1 MSQNVLLKCSIY
13 GMIINHSV
21 KCVSNISDT
30 DTFVVDML
38 NNDSNIYNKF
48 LSVCDGMLCIQRGAL
63 YPESGGL
70 LI

>member
-13 GMIINHSV
+13 GMIINLSV

-38 NNDSNIYNKF
+38 NNDSNIYNHF
-48 LSVCDGMLCIQRGAL
+48 LSVCDGMLCTQRGAL

-70 LI
+70 PI